1 MSLDIL
7 FELHVDSYIKLINEM
22 ICIIVESLQNIIE
35 NDYVLILQFT
45 IYLTHLK
52 SLRTG
57 LITLLRRKM
66 LL

>member
-1 MSLDIL
+1 MSLDSL

-35 NDYVLILQFT
+35 NDFVLILQIT
-45 IYLTHLK
+45 IYLTYLK
-52 SLRTG
+52 LPRTG
-57 LITLLRRKM
+57 LITLLQHKM